1 MAPFLRASLHN
12 LRSSLCSQRER
23 CLLKLPE
30 SKYVIRR
37 WYGETAISEE
47 SSSAANDAAGE
58 NAASIDASS
67 LSKSSEGVDN
77 QGLTSSMKPDN
88 ESPTDKLTSLI
99 LGKMRSRNNPSSEK
113 QDIRQSFDNLQQA
126 KGTDFLEFTRSTSSK
141 AAKPTED
148 ANESGTDS
156 LEFTRSTSSKA
167 AKPTEEAN
175 ESVRGDKWEQVL
187 GSMRNMAAKRRE
199 QMAKSNT
206 KPAPPKLQDTQDPDD
221 FADLDSPAGDLAK
234 AISDLPAF
242 MQRESGFQAPNMKQK
257 AKEAKTVSFSFLKA
271 LDNDTS
277 TTRPQSSGAHSFS
290 DGNVGFSPS
299 SKPKDNGLNGLMQST
314 KKEPKPLS
322 FDFLKAPEMKSGSP
336 LGAHTKTSDSARL
349 FSVNDKR
356 ELSTPLGSAGVPA
369 RTPSFDQPKQE
380 SNNSMPTLPSGYVV
394 CVHNLPSHSN
404 LALIKEALSIHGE
417 VVSSFKKPD
426 SNGSCSA
433 FIEFK
438 MSEAMDEALTVRWL
452 QIDSK
457 SFGIVRADSPITTVV
472 RLSRVSASTTDT
484 QVQAM
489 CEKFGNLD
497 QIRKRGN
504 GVYDVFFKTGE
515 LSNMFAILDSLNE
528 VTLNQRRW
536 VALPA
541 PLLHPGVRR
550 EVLKGG
556 EGQAW
561 HAQQLSQTLGRLEMG
576 LEAVSVYFEDLKALV
591 AMEDD
596 FTK

>member
-1 MAPFLRASLHN
+1 MAPFLRASLHE

-47 SSSAANDAAGE
+47 SSLAANDAPGE
-58 NAASIDASS
+58 NVASIDASS
-67 LSKSSEGVDN
+67 LSKPSEGVDN
-77 QGLTSSMKPDN
+77 QGLTSSTKQDN

-99 LGKMRSRNNPSSEK
+99 LGKMRSRNNPSIK
-113 QDIRQSFDNLQQA
+113 KHAALTDDFQQI
-126 KGTDFLEFTRSTSSK
+126 KSTEFPEARSTS
-141 AAKPTED
+141 
-148 ANESGTDS
+148 
-156 LEFTRSTSSKA
+156 FKA

-175 ESVRGDKWEQVL
+175 QSVRGDKWEQVL

-199 QMAKSNT
+199 QMGKSNT
-206 KPAPPKLQDTQDPDD
+206 KAAPPKFQDTQDQDD
-221 FADLDSPAGDLAK
+221 FADLDSPAGDLSK

-242 MQRESGFQAPNMKQK
+242 KRRESGLQASNMKQK
-257 AKEAKTVSFSFLKA
+257 EKEAKTVSFSFLKA
-271 LDNDTS
+271 LESDTS
-277 TTRPQSSGAHSFS
+277 TTRPQSSGAQSFS

-314 KKEPKPLS
+314 RKEPKPLS

-336 LGAHTKTSDSARL
+336 LGAQTKTSDSARL

-356 ELSTPLGSAGVPA
+356 ELNTPFGSAGIPA

-380 SNNSMPTLPSGYVV
+380 LNSSMSTLPSGHVV

-417 VVSSFKKPD
+417 VVSSFKKPNLD
-426 SNGSCSA
+426 GSCSA

-438 MSEAMDEALTVRWL
+438 TSEAMDEALTVRWL

-472 RLSRVSASTTDT
+472 RLSRISASTTDT

-489 CEKFGNLD
+489 CDKFGNLD

-515 LSNMFAILDSLNE
+515 LSNMCAILDSLNE

-596 FTK
+596 LTK